1 MKTGKRF
8 LLRGIKRLP
17 YRINII
23 IKYLLDTT
31 TQRRFR
37 YRNIEEIRDI
47 HNGETIYIVGSGPS
61 LDTYPDSFLN
71 DKISMTLHLSFQKLS
86 NPTYTHIAEADRIEF
101 FKINNPDFFKTQ
113 GLFCNSFFPLV
124 HPSTILKDIGGID
137 KSPYFIKYNPRRL
150 HFSHI
155 KKQIEAALTG
165 KDIRYQSNSTC
176 LHTGIW
182 CALILGFKDIY
193 LIGCDHSYESS
204 NKGAN
209 EKHYFSSAVVDDI
222 RQRNI
227 KFFKDA
233 YNRMRVFTDE
243 IIKLC
248 KTYGININQILNYD
262 HFKTLT
268 KPTS

>member
-17 YRINII
+17 YRINTI
-23 IKYLLDTT
+23 IKYILDNI

-37 YRNIEEIRDI
+37 FNNIEEIRDI

-61 LDTYPDSFLN
+61 LDTYPDSFLE

-113 GLFCNSFFPLV
+113 GLFCNPFFPLV

-155 KKQIEAALTG
+155 K
-165 KDIRYQSNSTC
+165 
-176 LHTGIW
+176 
-182 CALILGFKDIY
+182 
-193 LIGCDHSYESS
+193 
-204 NKGAN
+204 NK
-209 EKHYFSSAVVDDI
+209 
-222 RQRNI
+222 
-227 KFFKDA
+227 
-233 YNRMRVFTDE
+233 
-243 IIKLC
+243 
-248 KTYGININQILNYD
+248 
-262 HFKTLT
+262 
-268 KPTS
+268 